1 MIEIGL
7 KHESENPT
15 AQAFLDVVRDRYS
28 CRSFKIEQVSKEQLD
43 YILEAGRLA
52 PTAKN
57 LQEQHIYVC
66 QSPEALAKIDEV
78 TRSRYGAPTCLVIT
92 WDTENTY
99 IYPGE
104 KYNSGAEDATIVA
117 THITLAAQAIGL
129 GSCWVNAFN
138 PDKLHQL
145 LGLPENECI
154 LMILS
159 LGIPSEN
166 AQPSHRHADRK
177 PVEETVTFM

>member
-1 MIEIGL
+1 M
-7 KHESENPT
+7 P
-15 AQAFLDVVRDRYS
+15 
-28 CRSFKIEQVSKEQLD
+28 EQD
-43 YILEAGRLA
+43 
-52 PTAKN
+52 
-57 LQEQHIYVC
+57 
-66 QSPEALAKIDEV
+66 
-78 TRSRYGAPTCLVIT
+78 
-92 WDTENTY
+92 

-129 GSCWVNAFN
+129 GSCWVNAFD

-145 LGLPENECI
+145 LGLPANERI

-166 AQPSHRHADRK
+166 AKPSPRHADRK
-177 PVEETVTFM
+177 PVEETVTYM